1 MKTIKDLKNSIG
13 IEFRITESHLDG
25 ELTVIDNME
34 VVNPNE
40 MRKKF
45 DRGIVFIE
53 ELKQAAIEWIKE
65 MNRVRDNKIGGDNIC
80 DSEMVLSEDDKG
92 RKTTLCVIPYE
103 QDDFHGAITIME
115 HFFGIKESDLG

>member
-45 DRGIVFIE
+45 
-53 ELKQAAIEWIKE
+53 AAIEWIKE